1 MSVSAWRGSWGVE
14 DNDDAGGRCTYPEQE
29 SRLRGSRSP
38 WLREWFERR
47 AYVNDVVIPKR
58 RGVSF
63 GRRALQVG
71 QWCTQKKERP
81 DDPPEKRKAQ
91 LGVLGVEYGQRLQ
104 KKQPGQ
110 VERRATS
117 VSRCRGG
124 EQVEQFFPSNPK
136 KCRQFFGRPNGKH
149 TASKRAPLA
158 STDLWLSSQAVTGH
172 GRWANGDLFHA
183 TRGIRNSGVTVQWPS
198 PPSPPSPK
206 PKGGTEPEPTG
217 GVTSLCFVCLHSEFI
232 IGTQHGP
239 FRSSKQHAYTSI
251 ASSPSFRFHPTWPAD
266 SNI

>member
-1 MSVSAWRGSWGVE
+1 MTLLSRG
-14 DNDDAGGRCTYPEQE
+14 GGGP
-29 SRLRGSRSP
+29 
-38 WLREWFERR
+38 
-47 AYVNDVVIPKR
+47 
-58 RGVSF
+58 SF

-71 QWCTQKKERP
+71 QWCEQKKERP

-136 KCRQFFGRPNGKH
+136 KCRQFLGRPNGKH

-172 GRWANGDLFHA
+172 GRWANGGLFHA

-198 PPSPPSPK
+198 PPSPP
-206 PKGGTEPEPTG
+206 PTQRG
-217 GVTSLCFVCLHSEFI
+217 N
-232 IGTQHGP
+232 
-239 FRSSKQHAYTSI
+239 RA
-251 ASSPSFRFHPTWPAD
+251 
-266 SNI
+266 